1 MIIIT
6 PEAAR
11 ELHSLSASGEA
22 AVLRFDAEPD
32 NDGGYDCSVGL
43 VDTLPTEATIEEIE
57 GVKIAFVGEAESI
70 FDGAVV
76 GLNGDGELT
85 LEMAEEECENCGHDH
100 DHSCGC
106 GDGGSCGTGGCC

>member
-1 MIIIT
+1 MIVIT

-11 ELHSLSASGEA
+11 ELRDLAASGEA

-43 VDTLPTEATIEEIE
+43 VETPPTEAKIEEIE
-57 GVKIAFVGEAESI
+57 GVKVAFVGAAESI
-70 FDGAVV
+70 FAGAMV
-76 GLNGDGELT
+76 GLNGEGELT
-85 LEMAEEECENCGHDH
+85 LEMAEEDCESCGH

-106 GDGGSCGTGGCC
+106 GDGGSCGSGGCS